1 MEKELRKSLRG
12 VLDKVHGAD
21 LALDEIMT
29 KENSEILAKYP
40 VKEGAWNHPNSHYL
54 LRIKEFLTVSKKT
67 LERVIA
73 ALPKERKSKN
83 DKKVVWED
91 KNNEQAKTAK
101 APRSSKGNPGSK
113 KRGRKPKVQAGDS
126 GNDNKCSGDGVQQ
139 EVFDSRKKRGRPPGS
154 KNK

>member
-21 LALDEIMT
+21 LALDEVMT

-83 DKKVVWED
+83 DKKVVFED
-91 KNNEQAKTAK
+91 KNNEKRKERKGAG
-101 APRSSKGNPGSK
+101 SSVSDPGTK
-113 KRGRKPKVQAGDS
+113 KRGRKPKVQAGDP
-126 GNDNKCSGDGVQQ
+126 GDDNKRPGSGVQQ
-139 EVFDSRKKRGRPPGS
+139 EVQRTRKRS
-154 KNK
+154 KQK

>member
-113 KRGRKPKVQAGDS
+113 KRDRKPKNEAGADGSDS
-126 GNDNKCSGDGVQQ
+126 KLSGGGVQP
-139 EVFDSRKKRGRPPGS
+139 EVQRTRKRGRPP
-154 KNK
+154 KQK